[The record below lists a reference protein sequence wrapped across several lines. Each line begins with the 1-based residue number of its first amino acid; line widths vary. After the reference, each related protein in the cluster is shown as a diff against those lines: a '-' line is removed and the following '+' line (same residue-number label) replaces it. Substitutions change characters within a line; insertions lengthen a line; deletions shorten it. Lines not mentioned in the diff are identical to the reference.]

1 MFISVPSVMKIEL
14 FVLTREY
21 ANVTVQIAA
30 KFLPVEEG
38 LPGLA
43 LTPHIIVEVQVV
55 PISMPRVDL
64 YKNKLLLL

>member
-1 MFISVPSVMKIEL
+1 L
-14 FVLTREY
+14 NYFVLTRES

-30 KFLPVEEG
+30 NFLPVEEG

-55 PISMPRVDL
+55 PISMPWVDL
-64 YKNKLLLL
+64 NKNKLILI